1 MTKRTC
7 TGLIVGCMLGFI
19 VQGCAPSG
27 NAIGSSG
34 NAQTYAKDYETMK
47 GIIQRVIKGSN
58 LNIDAVTESKE
69 EDRINIMISKNT
81 YVANESVRQDQGRVI
96 VQAMGEQES
105 SVEVENP
112 EYHFSV
118 PRHQREDYR
127 RIIFSRLENYT
138 E

>member
-1 MTKRTC
+1 MTKRTY
-7 TGLIVGCMLGFI
+7 TGLIVGCILGFI

-27 NAIGSSG
+27 NTAGNSG
-34 NAQTYAKDYETMK
+34 NVQTYAKDYEMMK

-58 LNIDAVTESKE
+58 LNIDNVSESKE
-69 EDRINIMISKNT
+69 RDRIDIIISQNT
-81 YVANESVRQDQGRVI
+81 YVANESVRQNQGRVI
-96 VQAMGEQES
+96 IRALDEQKS

-118 PRHQREDYR
+118 PSHQREDYQ
-127 RIIFSRLENYT
+127 RIIFSRLEDYT